1 MPPSA
6 IHFLMSF
13 CCALLTMYSCAMP
26 VEVKPNIIF
35 IYTDDQ
41 AYWTTGNSGN
51 LQAHTPNT
59 DKLAAEAAVFTNSF
73 VTTPVC
79 SPARAALMT
88 GRYASE
94 WGIYDFIPQA
104 GHRLFDEGGNIGL
117 DTASITFSEA
127 MKGQGY
133 YTGLIGK
140 WHLGDWTTDPAQI
153 YHPLNHGFD
162 YFMGL
167 TGGGVSPVD
176 PILEKDR
183 LIQPFKGL
191 TVDIITDEAI
201 EFLQNT
207 VTQQPFLLC
216 INYRE
221 PHTKWLP
228 VADEDWAHFE
238 NLDIQLPHP
247 DFPDLDTEKAKR
259 RMKEYLASVSGVD
272 RSLGR
277 IMNTLQDLNIQG
289 NTIVIYSSDNGYN
302 MGHNGIEHKGNG
314 WWITNKIPPATENLA
329 ANSRPN
335 MYDHSLR
342 VPVIIKWPG
351 VTSPGQVIHETMSS
365 VDWFPTLLD
374 MVGCPLPAD
383 ITLRGRSVVP
393 LLTGNLNQVWDND
406 FYGEYSMI
414 HYSRAYLRC
423 YRTPEWKLVKDF
435 LDPKR
440 DELYHLAVDPEEMN
454 NLIEDTKEEIE
465 MVKEL
470 LTIKMLSKMRE
481 IGDSLYNEYEPPK

>member
-1 MPPSA
+1 MHA
-6 IHFLMSF
+6 IHFLMLF
-13 CCALLTMYSCAMP
+13 IFAFLIFNSCAVP
-26 VEVKPNIIF
+26 EASKPNIIF

-41 AYWTTGNSGN
+41 AYWTTGYAGN
-51 LQAHTPNT
+51 FQAHTPNT
-59 DKLAAEAAVFTNSF
+59 DKLAAEAAVFANSF

-104 GHRLFDEGGNIGL
+104 GHRLFDETRNIGL
-117 DTASITFSEA
+117 DTASITFAEMLKS
-127 MKGQGY
+127 MGY

-140 WHLGDWTTDPAQI
+140 WHLGDWTTDPEQI
-153 YHPLNHGFD
+153 YHPLRHGFD

-176 PILEKDR
+176 PILEKDGKV
-183 LIQPFKGL
+183 QGFTGL
-191 TVDIITDEAI
+191 TVDIITDEALG
-201 EFLQNT
+201 FLQRRNT
-207 VTQQPFLLC
+207 DQPFLLC
-216 INYRE
+216 IHYRE

-228 VADEDWAHFE
+228 VADEDWAPFE

-247 DFPDLDTEKAKR
+247 DFPDLDTDKAKE

-277 IMNTLQDLNIQG
+277 ILEKLKELDIQE
-289 NTIVIYSSDNGYN
+289 NTIVIYTSDNGYN
-302 MGHNGIEHKGNG
+302 IGHNGIEHKGNG
-314 WWITNKIPPATENLA
+314 WWITKTRTPATENLA

-351 VTSPGQVIHETMSS
+351 ITRPGHLIHETMSS
-365 VDWFPTLLD
+365 VDWFPTLLE
-374 MVGCPLPAD
+374 MAGCEVPID
-383 ITLRGRSVVP
+383 IPVRGRSVVP
-393 LLTGNLNQVWDND
+393 LLTGDLKQPWDNE

-414 HYSRAYLRC
+414 NYSRAYMRC
-423 YRTPEWKLVKDF
+423 YRTQEWKLVKDF
-435 LDPKR
+435 LDPQR
-440 DELYHLAVDPEEMN
+440 DELYHLAEDPQEMN
-454 NLIEDTKEEIE
+454 NLIDDGREEIE

-470 LTIKMLSKMRE
+470 LTGKMLSKMRE
-481 IGDSLYNEYEPPK
+481 VGDSLYFSFK